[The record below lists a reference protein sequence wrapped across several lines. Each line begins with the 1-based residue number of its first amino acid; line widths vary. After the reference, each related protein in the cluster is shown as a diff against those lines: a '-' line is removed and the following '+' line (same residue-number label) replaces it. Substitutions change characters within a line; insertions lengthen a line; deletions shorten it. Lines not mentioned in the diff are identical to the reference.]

1 MSLSPKASCRMGRS
15 FHKSLSRSV
24 PIPSGNRPYIL
35 YLILAL
41 CLQPLLAS
49 ICVGGA
55 LPPPVSILG
64 VPLAYYGPKDTS
76 YLAEEA
82 REGLSRRLEARG
94 NKVFLSKGSPP
105 GSLEAVIKAGK
116 ARHVQ
121 FAFYGSISCIG
132 GQLSLDLWLIDLKK
146 TISRPESLF
155 ASGDRRDLN
164 LFLDKAKDKIVRLLD
179 APYMV
184 ADVSVIGNKRVDT
197 DAILETA
204 TTRVGDLFEQKA
216 MASDIKAIYKMG
228 FFDDVQVDVSESPL
242 GRKVTFI
249 VKEKPAIRHIKFV
262 GNKKIKKDK
271 IHDVIDLKS
280 YTIVKEK
287 TLHENAEKIKAL
299 YEGKGYMDTT
309 VVASVKRISDEAADV
324 TFKITEG
331 KKVHIKSIK
340 FQGAHAFSD
349 KELKKLMETT
359 EKMPIWTPSL
369 RNIMS
374 FFKGDT
380 AVLKWDALDR
390 DLGRIGAYYHNHGYV
405 DVKVGRPTVQRRDS
419 WLYITIP
426 IKEGGRY
433 GVGKVD
439 IKQDFFKD
447 KQKLLALLKITK
459 EPIFNQEVLRHDIM
473 KLADLYAD
481 QGFAYADITP
491 MVQKDPEKKLV
502 NITLE
507 VDTGP
512 KVRFRRIDIVGNT
525 RTRDKVIRRE
535 LRVKELEPFSASG
548 FRNSSQRLKRL
559 GYFKDVNLIPGKGSN
574 KEYMDLKVKV
584 KEQPTGSF
592 SIGGG
597 YSSVEK
603 LMLMGEI
610 SQRNFLGKGQTLSFK
625 GILGAQTN
633 RYSLSF
639 IEPYFRD
646 TRLSLGVDLYK
657 WQQEYD
663 DYTKKSSGGAI
674 RFAYPLS
681 DNLGAFI
688 RLRMDNTKL
697 SNISSYASSYIRD
710 SLDIH
715 VTRSISSGLT
725 YDSRDDYY
733 NPTHGWKNSASIE
746 YAGGPLGGDSAY
758 VKLNGV
764 ASYYHPVWKEV
775 IGHVRGGL
783 GYVAEGTG
791 GKLPIYEKFFLGG
804 ADSVRGFKYG
814 RISPTDSKGERIGGE
829 YMGYMQIETIF
840 PLVKSMGLRGLCF
853 LDMGNVWDKK
863 SGYDI
868 TDLRKSIGVGIK
880 WLSPMGPLSIEWG
893 YNIDKKPGDDSSN
906 WEFSTGGN
914 F

>member
-1 MSLSPKASCRMGRS
+1 MSLSHKLDYRIVRS
-15 FHKSLSRSV
+15 LYGSLSRSAPV
-24 PIPSGNRPYIL
+24 SSGKRPYIV
-35 YLILAL
+35 YLILAFFF
-41 CLQPLLAS
+41 QFLLVSTGTGS
-49 ICVGGA
+49 IS
-55 LPPPVSILG
+55 PPQVSILG
-64 VPLAYYGPKDTS
+64 TPLAYYGPKDRS
-76 YLAEEA
+76 YLAKEA
-82 REGLSRRLEARG
+82 LEGLSRRLKARG
-94 NKVFLSKGSPP
+94 DKVFLSKGSPP
-105 GSLEAVIKAGK
+105 GSLEEVIKAGK

-121 FAFYGSISCIG
+121 FVFYGSLSCIG
-132 GQLSLDLWLIDLKK
+132 GQLSLDLRIIDLEEA
-146 TISRPESLF
+146 ISRPDSLF

-164 LFLDKAKDKIVRLLD
+164 LLLDKAEDKMVKLLN
-179 APYMV
+179 APYLV
-184 ADVSVIGNKRVDT
+184 AEVDVRGNRRVDT

-204 TTRVGDLFEQKA
+204 MTRVGDVFEPKTI
-216 MASDIKAIYKMG
+216 ASDIKAIYKMG
-228 FFDDVQVDVSESPL
+228 FFDDVKVDVSRGPT

-249 VKEKPAIRHIKFV
+249 VKERPAIRHIKFI

-271 IHDVIDLKS
+271 IRDAIDLKP
-280 YTIVKEK
+280 YTIINEK

-299 YEGKGYMDTT
+299 YEGKGYMDAT

-331 KKVHIKSIK
+331 EKTHIKSIK
-340 FQGAHAFSD
+340 FEGNHVFSD
-349 KELKKLMETT
+349 NELKKLMETT
-359 EKMPIWTPSL
+359 EKEPIWTPSL
-369 RNIMS
+369 RNILS

-380 AVLKWDALDR
+380 SVLKWDALDR
-390 DLGRIGAYYHNHGYV
+390 DLGRIGSYYRNHGYV
-405 DVKVGRPTVQRRDS
+405 DVKVGQPTVRRKDS

-426 IKEGGRY
+426 VKEGSRY

-447 KQKLLALLKITK
+447 KERLLGLLKITK
-459 EPIFNQEVLRHDIM
+459 EPVFNQEVLRHDIM

-481 QGFAYADITP
+481 QGFAYTDITP
-491 MVQKDPEKKLV
+491 IIQKDPKKKLV
-502 NITLE
+502 NITLD

-512 KVRFRRIDIVGNT
+512 KVMIRRIDIVGNT

-548 FRNSSQRLKRL
+548 FRKSSRRLKRL
-559 GYFKDVNLIPGKGSN
+559 GYFKSVNLIPARENN
-574 KEYMDLKVKV
+574 KKYMDLKVKV

-603 LMLMGEI
+603 VMLMGEI
-610 SQRNFLGKGQTLSFK
+610 SQRNFLGKGETLSFK

-633 RYSLSF
+633 RYSFSF
-639 IEPYFRD
+639 VEPYFRD
-646 TRLSLGVDLYK
+646 TKLSLGVDLYN
-657 WQQEYD
+657 WEQQYD

-674 RFAYPLS
+674 RFAYPLN

-688 RLRMDNTKL
+688 RLRMDNTNL
-697 SNISSYASSYIRD
+697 SNISSHASRFIRD

-715 VTRSISSGLT
+715 VTRSISFGLT
-725 YDSRDDYY
+725 YDTRNDYY
-733 NPTHGWKNSASIE
+733 NPTHGWNNRASIE

-758 VKLNGV
+758 LKLRGV
-764 ASYYHPVWKEV
+764 ASYYHPIWKEV
-775 IGHVRGGL
+775 TGHVRGGL
-783 GYVAEGTG
+783 GYVAEGKG

-814 RISPTDSKGERIGGE
+814 RISPVDSNGERIGGD
-829 YMGYMQIETIF
+829 YMGYVQLEAIF
-840 PLVKSMGLRGLCF
+840 PLIKSMGLRGLCF

-868 TDLRKSIGVGIK
+868 TDLRKSIGVGVK

>member
-1 MSLSPKASCRMGRS
+1 MSLSPKAGCRIGRS
-15 FHKSLSRSV
+15 FQEVLSRS
-24 PIPSGNRPYIL
+24 ISISSGNWPYFL
-35 YLILAL
+35 YLVLAL

-49 ICVGGA
+49 ICIGA
-55 LPPPVSILG
+55 LPPPVSILEI
-64 VPLAYYGPKDTS
+64 PLAYYGPKDTS
-76 YLAEEA
+76 YLAGEA
-82 REGLSRRLEARG
+82 QEGLSRRLEARG
-94 NKVFLSKGSPP
+94 NKVFLAKSGLPVSM
-105 GSLEAVIKAGK
+105 EEIIKAGR
-116 ARHVQ
+116 ARHAQ
-121 FAFYGSISCIG
+121 FAFYGSISSIG
-132 GQLSLDLWLIDLKK
+132 GQLSLDLRVIDLEK
-146 TISRPESLF
+146 TVATSASLF
-155 ASGDRRDLN
+155 ASGDRRDLG
-164 LFLDKAKDKIVRLLD
+164 LLLDRAGDKMLRLLD
-179 APYMV
+179 APYLV
-184 ADVSVIGNKRVDT
+184 ADVGVVGNRRVDT

-204 TTRVGDLFEQKA
+204 TSRVGDLFDPKTVD
-216 MASDIKAIYKMG
+216 SDIKAIYKMG

-249 VKEKPAIRHIKFV
+249 VKEKPAIRHIKFI

-271 IHDVIDLKS
+271 IHDAIDIKP
-280 YTIVKEK
+280 YTIVKEEI
-287 TLHENAEKIKAL
+287 LHENAEKIKAL

-309 VVASVKRISDEAADV
+309 VMPIVKRISDKAADV

-340 FQGAHAFSD
+340 FQGNHVFSD

-369 RNIMS
+369 KNIMS

-405 DVKVGRPTVQRRDS
+405 NVKVGQPTVRRRGP

-426 IKEGGRY
+426 IKEGSRY

-447 KQKLLALLKITK
+447 KEKLLAMLKITK

-491 MVQKDPEKKLV
+491 MVQRDPEKKLV

-507 VDTGP
+507 VNRGP
-512 KVRFRRIDIVGNT
+512 KVRFRRIEIVGNT

-548 FRNSSQRLKRL
+548 FRKSSQRLKRL
-559 GYFKDVNLIPGKGSN
+559 GYFKDVNLSPTHTGN
-574 KEYMDLKVKV
+574 KKYMDLKVKV

-610 SQRNFLGKGQTLSFK
+610 SQRNFLGKGETLSFK

-639 IEPYFRD
+639 VEPYFRD

-663 DYTKKSSGGAI
+663 DYTKRSNGGAI

-697 SNISSYASSYIRD
+697 SNISSYASRYIRD

-725 YDSRDDYY
+725 YDTRDDYY
-733 NPTHGWKNSASIE
+733 NPTRGWDNSASIE

-758 VKLNGV
+758 VKLRGV
-764 ASYYHPVWKEV
+764 ASYYHRIWKEF

-783 GYVAEGTG
+783 GYVGEGKG

-814 RISPTDSKGERIGGE
+814 RISPTDSKGERIGGD

-868 TDLRKSIGVGIK
+868 TDLRKSIGVGVK
-880 WLSPMGPLSIEWG
+880 WLSPMGP
-893 YNIDKKPGDDSSN
+893 
-906 WEFSTGGN
+906 
-914 F
+914 